1 MLDTLLNSA
10 NTPVLMIDEAGLIT
24 FYNQSLAEYF
34 NVSTLQVGMPLTNSI
49 VHPDFLRIIVNKEP
63 HGEIHLPEF
72 ERYLLVDLSHVTG
85 MGTVVVMTDITHLKT
100 LDKMKSNIASEISRN
115 LRSPLTAIVGY
126 TELLGRMGELNQQQ
140 ESFVDKIMLS
150 VNAMTQLI
158 NDLMELESV
167 EKNTD
172 TSRQDVDMGLI
183 VRYSVDGLFHAIEA
197 KHHDLALDVAKCPPV
212 KGNPI
217 RLRQMV
223 NNLLQN
229 AVQYTPDGGH
239 ITISLHT
246 QNSEALVLY
255 IEDDGVGIPIEDQP
269 HIFDKFYRGHSV
281 MTLGTRSGLG
291 LAIVQNIVEQHGG
304 RIWFE
309 SKPGQGTKFSV
320 VLPYDQQ

>member
-1 MLDTLLNSA
+1 MLDTLLNSV

-24 FYNQSLAEYF
+24 FFNQSLAEYF
-34 NVSTLQVGMPLTNSI
+34 NAATMQVGMPLTNSI

-72 ERYLLVDLSHVTG
+72 ERYLNVELSHVLG
-85 MGTVVVMTDITHLKT
+85 MGTIIVMTDITHLKA
-100 LDKMKSNIASEISRN
+100 LDRMKSSIASEISRN
-115 LRSPLTAIVGY
+115 LRSPLTAIIGY
-126 TELLGRMGELNQQQ
+126 AELLGRMGELNEQQ
-140 ESFVDKIMLS
+140 ENFVEKMMLS

-172 TSRQDVDMGLI
+172 TSRQDVDLGLI
-183 VRYSVDGLFHAIEA
+183 IRYSVDGLYHAIEG
-197 KHHDLALDVAKCPPV
+197 KHHELIMDVEKCPPV

-229 AVQYTPDGGH
+229 AVQYTPEGGH

-246 QNSEALVLY
+246 QDIEAVVLS
-255 IEDDGVGIPIEDQP
+255 IADDGVGIPAEDQP

-281 MTLGTRSGLG
+281 MTLGARSGLG

-309 SKPGQGTKFSV
+309 SKTGEGTKFSV
-320 VLPYDQQ
+320 VLPYDRK

>member
-1 MLDTLLNSA
+1 MLDTLLHSA
-10 NTPVLMIDEAGLIT
+10 NTPILLIDEAGLIT
-24 FYNQSLAEYF
+24 FFNQSLAEYF

-63 HGEIHLPEF
+63 QGEIHLPEF
-72 ERYLLVDLSHVTG
+72 ERYLYVELSHVMG
-85 MGTVVVMTDITHLKT
+85 MGTVVVLTDITHLKA

-115 LRSPLTAIVGY
+115 LRSPLTAIIGY
-126 TELLGRMGELNQQQ
+126 AELLGRMGELSAQQ

-172 TSRQDVDMGLI
+172 TSRQDVDLGLI
-183 VRYSVDGLFHAIEA
+183 VRYSVDGLYHALET
-197 KHHDLALDVAKCPPV
+197 KQHELVMDVAICPPV

-229 AVQYTPDGGH
+229 AIQYTPDGGQIK
-239 ITISLHT
+239 ITLRT
-246 QNSEALVLY
+246 QDSEAVVLG
-255 IEDDGVGIPIEDQP
+255 IEDNGVGIPVEDQP
-269 HIFDKFYRGHSV
+269 HIFDKFFRGNTV
-281 MTLGTRSGLG
+281 MTLGARSGLG

-304 RIWFE
+304 RVWFE
-309 SKPGQGTKFSV
+309 SKPGEGTSFSV
-320 VLPYDQQ
+320 VLPYDRQ

>member
-24 FYNQSLAEYF
+24 FFNQSLAEYF
-34 NVSTLQVGMPLTNSI
+34 NVATMQVGMPLTNSI

-72 ERYLLVDLSHVTG
+72 ERYLNVELSHVPG
-85 MGTVVVMTDITHLKT
+85 MGTIVVMTDITHLKA

-115 LRSPLTAIVGY
+115 LRSPLTAIIGY
-126 TELLGRMGELNQQQ
+126 AELLGRMGELNAQQ
-140 ESFVDKIMLS
+140 ENFVEKMMLS

-172 TSRQDVDMGLI
+172 TSRQDVDLGLI
-183 VRYSVDGLFHAIEA
+183 IRYSVDGLYHAIEA
-197 KHHDLALDVAKCPPV
+197 KHHELIMDVEKCPPI

-229 AVQYTPDGGH
+229 AVQYTPDSGH
-239 ITISLHT
+239 ITISLHS
-246 QNSEALVLY
+246 QDSEAVVLS
-255 IEDDGVGIPIEDQP
+255 IADDGVGIPAEDQP
-269 HIFDKFYRGHSV
+269 HIFDKFYRSHSV
-281 MTLGTRSGLG
+281 MTLGARSGLG
-291 LAIVQNIVEQHGG
+291 LAIVQNIVAQHGG

-309 SKPGQGTKFSV
+309 SKRGAGTKFSV
-320 VLPYDQQ
+320 VLPYDRK